1 MFLCQVIFCFRLRFH
16 VELLKMATSAVLHL
30 NITCQMINTV
40 PGTQTV
46 LRTARK
52 SCGEFSPEVPGV
64 PWQANSAYLYTV
76 YSVSCEIYRIN
87 KK

>member
-46 LRTARK
+46 WSKSPRSPHEIPPIPQQVKTSDFNILRIRTRK
-52 SCGEFSPEVPGV
+52 
-64 PWQANSAYLYTV
+64 YKL
-76 YSVSCEIYRIN
+76 
-87 KK
+87 